1 MRMSENITTTT
12 TSGTSRSR
20 RMKPRRDLPGAIS
33 TRRRRRSR
41 RSSASATTTTMG
53 TGNRRTPNTR
63 VSVDSRISS
72 SEDPTATR
80 STRTWVPTGVPTQLC
95 GMVPPSRRPGSSSRA
110 VIPRADPTQTSPPNQ
125 KDGTAPSNSSAPPEP
140 DTPLRSTNSTNS
152 YSPCVTNQTRTSK
165 PSSPPYSPCS
175 ASTKWR
181 SGRCERYVKRSAAS
195 GEFILTFIRSIR
207 LTSCFVTSQQHRGC
221 CHRSRA
227 RND

>member
-1 MRMSENITTTT
+1 MRMSGNITTTT

-41 RSSASATTTTMG
+41 RSSASATTTATTATTG

-63 VSVDSRISS
+63 VNVDSRISS
-72 SEDPTATR
+72 SEDPTPTR

-95 GMVPPSRRPGSSSRA
+95 GVSLPSRRQGSSSRA
-110 VIPRADPTQTSPPNQ
+110 VIPRAGPTQTSPPNQ
-125 KDGTAPSNSSAPPEP
+125 KDGTAPSNSSVPPEQTKP
-140 DTPLRSTNSTNS
+140 RRSTSSTSS
-152 YSPCVTNQTRTSK
+152 YSPCVTNPTRTSK

-195 GEFILTFIRSIR
+195 ARWKPSLTPSPKLLKPPWRGATTGEPRRS
-207 LTSCFVTSQQHRGC
+207 T
-221 CHRSRA
+221 
-227 RND
+227 